1 MNSIMLRANRNSYR
15 NTLQLNSETLN
26 ISRAICTTL
35 DHQSGQLNTFENNLY
50 ITDQMVKQ
58 SNHIIRGM
66 TWFGWLINKF
76 VSKPLV
82 DDEYQKRVSIH
93 TILSHKPKPFIN
105 PIDFTKP
112 SLLEMHKISMV
123 NVESDDE
130 TKFLNELSTQLSEL
144 KQTSKMIGEC
154 LDKQLNQIDDI
165 ETKLFK
171 TQMNMKKTKITIDN
185 F

>member
-15 NTLQLNSETLN
+15 NTLKTNSETLN

-35 DHQSGQLNTFENNLY
+35 DNQSGQLNTFENNLY

-58 SNHIIRGM
+58 SNHIVRGM
-66 TWFGWLINKF
+66 TWLGWLVNKF

-82 DDEYQKRVSIH
+82 DDEYQKRVSIS
-93 TILSHKPKPFIN
+93 TILSHKPKPFIT

-112 SLLEMHKISMV
+112 NLIEMNKI
-123 NVESDDE
+123 NHITAPDE
-130 TKFLNELSTQLSEL
+130 ETEFLNELSTQLIEL

-171 TQMNMKKTKITIDN
+171 TQMNIKKLTIKIDN